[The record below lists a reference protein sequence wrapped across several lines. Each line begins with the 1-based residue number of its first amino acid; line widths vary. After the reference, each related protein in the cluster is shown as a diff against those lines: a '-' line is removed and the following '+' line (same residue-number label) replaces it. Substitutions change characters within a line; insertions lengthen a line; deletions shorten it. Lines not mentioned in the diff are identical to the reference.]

1 VPITRQKTPVLFNCF
16 IADPVIV
23 DHAVLLNIQVLIIL
37 QQENYELMGALKFE
51 NCHFTVDVAKEN
63 K

>member
-1 VPITRQKTPVLFNCF
+1 MFLISSQVKKSGQCQLQDKKTPVLFNCF

-37 QQENYELMGALKFE
+37 QQENYELMVL
-51 NCHFTVDVAKEN
+51 
-63 K
+63 